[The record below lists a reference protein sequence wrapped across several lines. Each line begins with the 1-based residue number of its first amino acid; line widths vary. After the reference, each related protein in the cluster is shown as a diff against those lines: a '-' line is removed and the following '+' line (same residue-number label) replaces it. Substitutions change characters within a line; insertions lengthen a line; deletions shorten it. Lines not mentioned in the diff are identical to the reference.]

1 VIRPVTE
8 DDVPAVVALLAQ
20 EGIREW
26 WGVTPEAE
34 VRELI
39 GSAFVIE
46 VDGELAGWLQYDE
59 ETWFQGP
66 RVAFDIA
73 IADAFTGRGIG
84 PAALREAV
92 AHFTARG
99 HHRFTIDPDVTNTRA
114 IRAYEKAGFQ
124 PVGVMRKSSRIH
136 REDDF
141 SDDLLME
148 LIAGT
153 P

>member
-1 VIRPVTE
+1 MIRPVTE
-8 DDVPAVVALLAQ
+8 EDVPGVVALLA
-20 EGIREW
+20 EPGVREW
-26 WGVTPEAE
+26 WGVTPESE

-73 IADAFTGRGIG
+73 LGDRFTGRGIG
-84 PAALREAV
+84 PQALREAV
-92 AHFTARG
+92 AYFAARG
-99 HHRFTIDPDVTNTRA
+99 HHRFTIDPDVTNEHA
-114 IRAYEKAGFQ
+114 IRAYEKAGFCA
-124 PVGVMRKSSRIH
+124 VGVMRRASRIH
-136 REDDF
+136 REDAF